1 MCDLLV
7 QDRSDDSEDSQGE
20 DGHQDELTLQRQTC
34 NPKHT
39 ERNDNQSSIGRDV
52 EDHLDLRVMCVGG
65 TLFVFNGNS
74 PILVERSAEDRV
86 VADLNDQ
93 VAEPDVDDKA
103 IQDKLE
109 SW

>member
-1 MCDLLV
+1 
-7 QDRSDDSEDSQGE
+7 
-20 DGHQDELTLQRQTC
+20 
-34 NPKHT
+34 
-39 ERNDNQSSIGRDV
+39 
-52 EDHLDLRVMCVGG
+52 
-65 TLFVFNGNS
+65 
-74 PILVERSAEDRV
+74 LVERSAEDRV